1 MVTSGSDAEWLL
13 VRTAARVRDTERRGP
28 AVSDMT
34 EDIDDKQALSAALAA
49 ACSLSGSEVLDRL
62 ETRISARAEK
72 MQRAVE
78 AAAQMGRA
86 HGLAGVPP
94 YCPLD
99 ADGDDSRL
107 MAAFGETEPTIH
119 ANAGYRLALAGAYTD
134 AYKLASATSGPS
146 TVMPT
151 EQTGRDFPHR
161 PVGPGPPGD
170 AGPAADQ
177 VGYATRAQ
185 PRRYRRGFR

>member
-1 MVTSGSDAEWLL
+1 MRHPWDL
-13 VRTAARVRDTERRGP
+13 TEKI
-28 AVSDMT
+28 
-34 EDIDDKQALSAALAA
+34 EDKLALSAALAA
-49 ACSLSGSEVLDRL
+49 ACSLSSSEVLDRL
-62 ETRISARAEK
+62 EPRISARAEK

-146 TVMPT
+146 TLMQT
-151 EQTGRDFPHR
+151 EQTGRDFPHQ
-161 PVGPGPPGD
+161 PVSPAPPGD
-170 AGPAADQ
+170 AAPTPGQ
-177 VGYATRAQ
+177 VGHAAGAQ
-185 PRRYRRGFR
+185 PRRSRRGFR

>member
-1 MVTSGSDAEWLL
+1 
-13 VRTAARVRDTERRGP
+13 
-28 AVSDMT
+28 
-34 EDIDDKQALSAALAA
+34 
-49 ACSLSGSEVLDRL
+49 
-62 ETRISARAEK
+62 

-161 PVGPGPPGD
+161 PVGPAPPGD
-170 AGPAADQ
+170 VAAAPDQ
-177 VGYATRAQ
+177 LGHAARAQ
-185 PRRYRRGFR
+185 PRRSRRGFR

>member
-1 MVTSGSDAEWLL
+1 
-13 VRTAARVRDTERRGP
+13 
-28 AVSDMT
+28 
-34 EDIDDKQALSAALAA
+34 
-49 ACSLSGSEVLDRL
+49 
-62 ETRISARAEK
+62 

-107 MAAFGETEPTIH
+107 MAAFGETEPTTR
-119 ANAGYRLALAGAYTD
+119 ANARHRLALAGAYTD
-134 AYKLASATSGPS
+134 AYKVASATNGPN
-146 TVMPT
+146 TNMPT

-161 PVGPGPPGD
+161 PVGPAPPGD
-170 AGPAADQ
+170 VAAAPDQ
-177 VGYATRAQ
+177 LGHAARAQ